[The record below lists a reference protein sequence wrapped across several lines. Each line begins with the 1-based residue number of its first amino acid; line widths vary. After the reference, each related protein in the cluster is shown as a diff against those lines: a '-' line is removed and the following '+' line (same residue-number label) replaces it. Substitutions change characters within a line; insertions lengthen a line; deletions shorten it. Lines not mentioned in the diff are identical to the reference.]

1 MYYIYGLLPCAGQP
15 TTHGTSTTIG
25 SGVSQP
31 VAAATSSSSTVNTV
45 NLTIPEQSYV
55 KFSPSSG
62 SYEVHTSATETSRS
76 SQPSSSPT
84 PTTGTN
90 IEQKIDELRRE
101 LHGFMELQLATTA
114 ALRQEMS
121 QLTEQMR
128 YLVQCQTNIAEIQQ
142 SAAQA
147 RENTVT
153 IINTIAASRATPTG
167 ME

>member
-1 MYYIYGLLPCAGQP
+1 MYYIYGLLPCAGPP
-15 TTHGTSTTIG
+15 TTHGTSTIIG
-25 SGVSQP
+25 SGVMPP
-31 VAAATSSSSTVNTV
+31 VAASTSSNSTVNTV
-45 NLTIPEQSYV
+45 NLNIPEQSYV

-62 SYEVHTSATETSRS
+62 SYEVHSSATETSKPT
-76 SQPSSSPT
+76 QPSSIPT
-84 PTTGTN
+84 PMTGTN

-101 LHGFMELQLATTA
+101 LHGFMELQLSTTA

-142 SAAQA
+142 SVAQA
-147 RENTVT
+147 RDNTVT
-153 IINTIAASRATPTG
+153 IINAIDASRATSTV